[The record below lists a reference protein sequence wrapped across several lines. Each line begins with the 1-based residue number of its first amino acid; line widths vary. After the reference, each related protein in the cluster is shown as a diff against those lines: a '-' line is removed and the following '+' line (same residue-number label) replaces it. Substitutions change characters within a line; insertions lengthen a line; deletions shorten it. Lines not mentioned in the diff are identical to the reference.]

1 MYSAKMSNILPKRRG
16 LIFVLSSPS
25 GAGKTSIARALRQSD
40 ANIALS
46 VSVTTRPKRPGEV
59 DGKDYRFVSLET
71 FEHMV
76 SEGKFLEHATVFG
89 NRYGTPKDAV
99 EQALSSGHDMLFD
112 IDWQGV
118 QQLDQTGRRDL
129 VSVFILPPSMQ
140 ALEHRLR
147 TRAQDPEDVVQRRMQ
162 EASSELSHWAE
173 YDYAIVNDVL
183 DDTVESVKKIL
194 EVERLKRHRQLTIAD
209 FVSTLRTS

>member
-1 MYSAKMSNILPKRRG
+1 M
-16 LIFVLSSPS
+16 
-25 GAGKTSIARALRQSD
+25 
-40 ANIALS
+40 
-46 VSVTTRPKRPGEV
+46 TTRPKRPGEIN
-59 DGKDYRFVSLET
+59 GKDYTFVSLET
-71 FEHMV
+71 FKRMV

-99 EQALSSGHDMLFD
+99 EHALSSGHDMLFD

-118 QQLDQTGRRDL
+118 QQLDHTGRRDL
-129 VSVFILPPSMQ
+129 VSVFILPPSIE

-147 TRAQDPEDVVQRRMQ
+147 TRAQDPEDVVQRRMK

-183 DDTVESVKKIL
+183 DETVKTVKKIL

-209 FVSTLRTS
+209 FVSTLRAS